1 MTKIPRLFE
10 LMKEHGISSKKLS
23 DDTKI
28 STGNISDWKSGRS
41 QPSLEKIRILADYFN
56 VSIDYLLDRTDDPD
70 WHKK

>member
-28 STGNISDWKSGRS
+28 VKGAREALANIG
-41 QPSLEKIRILADYFN
+41 IL
-56 VSIDYLLDRTDDPD
+56 
-70 WHKK
+70 